1 MPTRYD
7 IKRLLSKGLSGWEAG
22 VLVFEDSWLDSKGAG
37 FLTQR
42 DIELIKSS
50 LRSQQDN
57 QDYNRLIS
65 AYRIADYIERQADIG
80 IMSAAL
86 FLERVAGIGYLE
98 FSSLMT
104 RIALRRMPLPVTE
117 KELKSLKAQQRRRL
131 LNRYYCLEQ
140 VITWRA
146 YALAP
151 DELKEELEISPP
163 DDLDIMVEEAPELY
177 QQAEAEI
184 QALIESGKLKPVKLD
199 ILPFSEEVKSGER
212 QDIEW
217 CPRDSKCNTPEQ
229 IERLLQTYIQGSQL
243 YKRGLPEWKEWIDTF
258 KTYLLEKEHWLTDD
272 IPPYV
277 AIVQEPYKHD
287 LDRRGHFQRGFMSHW
302 TSTEWSQFSKSFVD
316 VSSTSAEMAI
326 EQLKKALVRRKVLEE
341 LGRVIGLALE
351 QAIDF
356 GIDTIL
362 EPSLG
367 RYNLFASDMPSELRR
382 LLRQERLTEE
392 ERNTAFEQMRMVDKT
407 PGTMLAY
414 MGELKLPL
422 IKLEQIR
429 LPAKELAEV
438 RGWIAESLGDRWW
451 ERVSQTAKEPRPVLP
466 EDVLEMWKAGEMDSG
481 QEAKDGS

>member
-22 VLVFEDSWLDSKGAG
+22 VLVFEDSWLESKGAG
-37 FLTQR
+37 FLTDR
-42 DIELIKSS
+42 DIELLKSS
-50 LRSQQDN
+50 LKSQQDA
-57 QDYNRLIS
+57 QDYNRLIG
-65 AYRIADYIERQADIG
+65 AYRIADFIERQADMA
-80 IMSAAL
+80 IMSAAY

-104 RIALRRMPLPVTE
+104 RIALRSMPLPVTE

-140 VITWRA
+140 VISWRA
-146 YALAP
+146 YALASEVLREAY
-151 DELKEELEISPP
+151 DEDE
-163 DDLDIMVEEAPELY
+163 MAEEAPELY

-277 AIVQEPYKHD
+277 AIVQEPQSHD
-287 LDRRGHFQRGFMSHW
+287 LDKRGHFKKDFMNHW
-302 TSTEWSQFSKSFVD
+302 PLRDSSQDSRPLTEISSDNAELAISQ
-316 VSSTSAEMAI
+316 I
-326 EQLKKALVRRKVLEE
+326 KKALVRRKVLEE

-407 PGTMLAY
+407 PGAMLAY

-422 IKLEQIR
+422 IKLDQIR

-466 EDVLEMWKAGEMDSG
+466 EDVLERWKSVRQENE

>member
-1 MPTRYD
+1 MPIRYD

-22 VLVFEDSWLDSKGAG
+22 VLVFEDSWLGSKGAG
-37 FLTQR
+37 FLTDR
-42 DIELIKSS
+42 EIELLKSS
-50 LRSQQDN
+50 LRSQQDT
-57 QDYNRLIS
+57 QDYNRLIG
-65 AYRIADYIERQADIG
+65 AYRIADFIERQADMA
-80 IMSAAL
+80 IMSAAY

-104 RIALRRMPLPVTE
+104 RIALRSMPLPVTE

-140 VITWRA
+140 VISWRA
-146 YALAP
+146 YALASEVLREAY
-151 DELKEELEISPP
+151 DEDE
-163 DDLDIMVEEAPELY
+163 MAEEAPELY

-199 ILPFSEEVKSGER
+199 ILASSEEARSGSR
-212 QDIEW
+212 QDVESWSSGGSEW
-217 CPRDSKCNTPEQ
+217 TPEQ
-229 IERLLQTYIQGSQL
+229 TERLLQTYIQGSQL
-243 YKRGLPEWKEWIDTF
+243 YKRGLPEWKEWTDTF

-272 IPPYV
+272 VPPYV

-302 TSTEWSQFSKSFVD
+302 TSTEWSQSSKSFAD
-316 VSSTSAEMAI
+316 VSSTDTDMAI
-326 EQLKKALVRRKVLEE
+326 EQLKKVLVRRKVLEE

-351 QAIDF
+351 QLIDF

-362 EPSLG
+362 ESSLG

-382 LLRQERLTEE
+382 LALQEKLTED
-392 ERNTAFEQMRMVDKT
+392 ERETAFEQLRSRDKT
-407 PGTMLAY
+407 PGIMLAFS
-414 MGELKLPL
+414 GELKLPL

-466 EDVLEMWKAGEMDSG
+466 EDVLERWMAIRQDNG